1 MNLQQLIKQLA
12 NDSTESLSW
21 FLPEIVLCAVIML
34 LLLVRLFDGKQ
45 RLDLWFVAIAGSVV
59 SFLFSQPWLVCGG
72 GVERTEIFT
81 GLLVIDGFTIA
92 VRSIILLFL
101 VLFLVFTKISG
112 IPDSDDSPDI
122 YTLVF
127 GATLGMCLMVS
138 SNHLLM
144 IFLAIEMA
152 SVPSY
157 ALAGMLKG
165 RKRGSEAA
173 LKYAIYGAGAA
184 GVMLYG
190 ISLLAGLTS
199 SAHLPTIALQ
209 LAENLGT
216 MSGSEQLVLVLSGL
230 LISVG
235 LAFKLSAVPFHF
247 WAPDVFHGSCA
258 EVNAFLSIASK
269 AAALGLLVRIGIGVG
284 YVPGLEQEVAQEIEA
299 GPAVVAGLL
308 PVAEEAMEP
317 IEDSVEQEVT
327 VNEALQPVRDFIGK
341 LIALLAMIT
350 CTFGNLA
357 AYSQT
362 NIKRLLAYSTIAH
375 AGYMMM
381 AIAPLM
387 SSLGSDYGVAE
398 GALSGLLL
406 YIVVYVFMNLGAFAV
421 VAFLR
426 NYIASEE
433 IADYSGMI
441 RSRPYIV
448 ICLVLA
454 LFSLVGL
461 PPLAGFLGKFAVF
474 ASIADAFRA
483 TDATYLLV
491 LLLVGGVNT
500 ALSLYYYLRVA
511 KIMVMEEPAE
521 GVDIEQYPKAG
532 LEAVYLVAITL
543 PTALLIF
550 FWNPVHAYVVDAV
563 KALIS

>member
-45 RLDLWFVAIAGSVV
+45 RLDLWFIAIAGSVV

>member
-1 MNLQQLIKQLA
+1 MNLETLITDLA
-12 NDSTESLSW
+12 NDSTHSLSW
-21 FLPEIVLCAVIML
+21 FVPEIVLCAVIML
-34 LLLVRLFDGKQ
+34 LLLVRLFDSKQ
-45 RLDLWFVAIAGSVV
+45 RVDLWFVAIAGSIAA
-59 SFLFSQPWLVCGG
+59 FLFSEPWIVCGG
-72 GVERTEIFT
+72 SVERTEIFT
-81 GLLVIDGFTIA
+81 GLLVIDGFTVA
-92 VRSIILLFL
+92 VRAIILLFL

-112 IPDSDDSPDI
+112 IPDSEDSPDI
-122 YTLVF
+122 YTLIF

-144 IFLAIEMA
+144 VFLSIEMA

-209 LAENLGT
+209 LGENLGS
-216 MSGSEQLVLVLSGL
+216 MSGSEHLVLVLSGL

-269 AAALGLLVRIGIGVG
+269 AAALGLLIRIGLGIGF
-284 YVPGLEQEVAQEIEA
+284 VPGLDQEIA
-299 GPAVVAGLL
+299 PDIDTGPAAIAGLL
-308 PVAEEAMEP
+308 PVAEDAGHLVTE
-317 IEDSVEQEVT
+317 SVESEIT

-387 SSLGSDYGVAE
+387 SSLGSDYAVAE

-448 ICLVLA
+448 VCLVLA
-454 LFSLVGL
+454 LFSLIGL

-491 LLLVGGVNT
+491 LLLVGGANT
-500 ALSLYYYLRVA
+500 AISLYYYLRVA
-511 KIMVMEEPAE
+511 KIMVMEDPAE
-521 GVDIEQYPKAG
+521 GIDIEQYPKAG

>member
-1 MNLQQLIKQLA
+1 MNLQQLIEQLV

-21 FLPEIVLCAVIML
+21 FLPEIVLCGVIML

-101 VLFLVFTKISG
+101 VLFLIFTKISG

-127 GATLGMCLMVS
+127 GATVGMCLMVS

-144 IFLAIEMA
+144 VFLAIEMA

-209 LAENLGT
+209 LAGNLGT

-230 LISVG
+230 LITVG

-284 YVPGLEQEVAQEIEA
+284 YVPGLEQEVAHEVEA
-299 GPAVVAGLL
+299 GPAVIAGLL
-308 PVAEEAMEP
+308 PVAEEAVEP
-317 IEDSVEQEVT
+317 TEESIEQEVT

-406 YIVVYVFMNLGAFAV
+406 YIVIYVFMNLGAFAV

-491 LLLVGGVNT
+491 LLLVGGANT

-532 LEAVYLVAITL
+532 LEAVYLVAVTL

>member
-1 MNLQQLIKQLA
+1 MNLQQLIEQLA
-12 NDSTESLSW
+12 TDSAESLSW
-21 FLPEIVLCAVIML
+21 FLPEIVLCAVVML

-45 RLDLWFVAIAGSVV
+45 RIDLWFVAIAGSVV
-59 SFLFSQPWLVCGG
+59 SFLFSQPWLVCDG

-101 VLFLVFTKISG
+101 VLFLIFTKISG
-112 IPDSDDSPDI
+112 IPDSEDSPDI

-144 IFLAIEMA
+144 VFLAIEMA

-209 LAENLGT
+209 LGANLGT

-235 LAFKLSAVPFHF
+235 VAFKLSAVPFHF

-284 YVPGLEQEVAQEIEA
+284 YVPGLEQDVAHEVEA
-299 GPAVVAGLL
+299 GPAVVAGVL
-308 PVAEEAMEP
+308 PVAEEATDLH
-317 IEDSVEQEVT
+317 EDSIEQEVT
-327 VNEALQPVRDFIGK
+327 INEALQPVRDFIGK

-448 ICLVLA
+448 VCLVLA
-454 LFSLVGL
+454 LFSLIGL

-491 LLLVGGVNT
+491 LLLVGGANT

-511 KIMVMEEPAE
+511 KVMVMEKPAE
-521 GVDIEQYPKAG
+521 GIDIEQYPKAG
-532 LEAVYLVAITL
+532 LEAVYLVAVTL

-550 FWNPVHAYVVDAV
+550 FWNPVQTYVVDAV

>member
-1 MNLQQLIKQLA
+1 MNLQQLIEQLV

-21 FLPEIVLCAVIML
+21 FLPEIVLCGVIML

-101 VLFLVFTKISG
+101 VLFLIFTKISG

-127 GATLGMCLMVS
+127 GATVGMCLMVS

-144 IFLAIEMA
+144 VFLALEMA

-209 LAENLGT
+209 LAGNLGT

-230 LISVG
+230 LITVG

-284 YVPGLEQEVAQEIEA
+284 YVPGLEQEVAHEVEA
-299 GPAVVAGLL
+299 GPAVIAGLL
-308 PVAEEAMEP
+308 PVAEEAVEP
-317 IEDSVEQEVT
+317 TEESIEQEVT

-406 YIVVYVFMNLGAFAV
+406 YIVIYVFMNLGAFAV

-454 LFSLVGL
+454 LFSLIGL

-491 LLLVGGVNT
+491 LLLVGGANT

-532 LEAVYLVAITL
+532 LEAVYLVAVTL

>member
-1 MNLQQLIKQLA
+1 MNLQQLIEQLA
-12 NDSTESLSW
+12 TDSTESLSW
-21 FLPEIVLCAVIML
+21 FLPEIVLCAVVML

-45 RLDLWFVAIAGSVV
+45 RIDLWFVAIAGSVV
-59 SFLFSQPWLVCGG
+59 SFLFSQPWLVCDG

-101 VLFLVFTKISG
+101 VLFLIFTKISG
-112 IPDSDDSPDI
+112 IPDSEDSPDI

-144 IFLAIEMA
+144 VFLAIEMA

-209 LAENLGT
+209 LGANLGT

-235 LAFKLSAVPFHF
+235 VAFKLSAVPFHF

-284 YVPGLEQEVAQEIEA
+284 YVPGLEQDVAHEVEA
-299 GPAVVAGLL
+299 GPAVVAGVL
-308 PVAEEAMEP
+308 PVAEEATDLH
-317 IEDSVEQEVT
+317 EDSIEQEVT
-327 VNEALQPVRDFIGK
+327 INEALQPVRDFIGK

-448 ICLVLA
+448 VCLVLA
-454 LFSLVGL
+454 LFSLIGL

-491 LLLVGGVNT
+491 LLLVGGANT

-511 KIMVMEEPAE
+511 KVMEKPAE
-521 GVDIEQYPKAG
+521 GIDIEQYPKAG
-532 LEAVYLVAITL
+532 LEAVYLVAVTL

-550 FWNPVHAYVVDAV
+550 FWNPVQTYVVDAV

>member
-59 SFLFSQPWLVCGG
+59 SFLFSQPWIVCGG

-284 YVPGLEQEVAQEIEA
+284 YVPGLEQEVAQDVEA

>member
-1 MNLQQLIKQLA
+1 MNLQQLIEQLV

-21 FLPEIVLCAVIML
+21 FLPEIVLCGVIML

-101 VLFLVFTKISG
+101 VLFLIFTKISG

-127 GATLGMCLMVS
+127 GATVGMCLMVS

-144 IFLAIEMA
+144 VFLAIEMA

-209 LAENLGT
+209 LAGNLGT

-230 LISVG
+230 LITVG

-284 YVPGLEQEVAQEIEA
+284 YVPGLEQEVAHEVEA
-299 GPAVVAGLL
+299 GPAVIAGLL
-308 PVAEEAMEP
+308 PVAEEAVEP
-317 IEDSVEQEVT
+317 TEESIEQEVT

-406 YIVVYVFMNLGAFAV
+406 YIVIYVFMNLGAFAV

-454 LFSLVGL
+454 LFSLIGL

-491 LLLVGGVNT
+491 LLLVGGANT

-532 LEAVYLVAITL
+532 LEAVYLVAVTL

>member
-1 MNLQQLIKQLA
+1 MNLQQLIEQLV

-21 FLPEIVLCAVIML
+21 FLPEIVLCGVIML

-45 RLDLWFVAIAGSVV
+45 RLDLWFVAIAGTVV

-101 VLFLVFTKISG
+101 VLFLIFTKISG

-127 GATLGMCLMVS
+127 GATVGMCLMVS

-144 IFLAIEMA
+144 VFLAIEMA

-209 LAENLGT
+209 LAGNLGT

-230 LISVG
+230 LITVG

-284 YVPGLEQEVAQEIEA
+284 YVPGLEQEVAHEVEA
-299 GPAVVAGLL
+299 GPAVIAGLL
-308 PVAEEAMEP
+308 PVAEEAVEP
-317 IEDSVEQEVT
+317 TEESIEQEVT

-406 YIVVYVFMNLGAFAV
+406 YIVIYVFMNLGAFAV

-454 LFSLVGL
+454 LFSLIGL

-491 LLLVGGVNT
+491 LLLVGGANT

-532 LEAVYLVAITL
+532 LEAVYLVAVTL

>member
-45 RLDLWFVAIAGSVV
+45 RLDLWFIAIAGSVV

-284 YVPGLEQEVAQEIEA
+284 YVPGLEQEVAQDVEA

-532 LEAVYLVAITL
+532 LEAVYLVAVTL

>member
-284 YVPGLEQEVAQEIEA
+284 YVPGLEQEVAQDVEA

-308 PVAEEAMEP
+308 PVAEEAIEP

>member
-45 RLDLWFVAIAGSVV
+45 RLDLWFIAIAGSVV

-284 YVPGLEQEVAQEIEA
+284 YVPGLEQEVAQDVEA
-299 GPAVVAGLL
+299 GPAVVAVLL

-532 LEAVYLVAITL
+532 LEAVYLVAVTL

>member
-284 YVPGLEQEVAQEIEA
+284 YVPGLEQEVAQDVEA

>member
-1 MNLQQLIKQLA
+1 MNLQQLIEQLV

-21 FLPEIVLCAVIML
+21 FLPEIVLCGVIML

-101 VLFLVFTKISG
+101 VLFLIFTKISG

-127 GATLGMCLMVS
+127 GATVGMCLMVS

-144 IFLAIEMA
+144 VFLAIEMA

-209 LAENLGT
+209 LAGNLGT

-230 LISVG
+230 LITVG

-284 YVPGLEQEVAQEIEA
+284 YVPGLEQEVAHEVEA
-299 GPAVVAGLL
+299 GPAVIAGLL
-308 PVAEEAMEP
+308 PVAEEAVEP
-317 IEDSVEQEVT
+317 TEESIEQEVT

-406 YIVVYVFMNLGAFAV
+406 YIVIYVFMNLGAFAV

-426 NYIASEE
+426 NYIASE
-433 IADYSGMI
+433 
-441 RSRPYIV
+441 
-448 ICLVLA
+448 
-454 LFSLVGL
+454 
-461 PPLAGFLGKFAVF
+461 
-474 ASIADAFRA
+474 
-483 TDATYLLV
+483 
-491 LLLVGGVNT
+491 
-500 ALSLYYYLRVA
+500 
-511 KIMVMEEPAE
+511 
-521 GVDIEQYPKAG
+521 
-532 LEAVYLVAITL
+532 
-543 PTALLIF
+543 
-550 FWNPVHAYVVDAV
+550 
-563 KALIS
+563 

>member
-1 MNLQQLIKQLA
+1 MNLQQLIEQLV

-21 FLPEIVLCAVIML
+21 FLPEIVLCGVIML

-101 VLFLVFTKISG
+101 VLFLIFTKISG

-127 GATLGMCLMVS
+127 GATVGMCLMVS

-144 IFLAIEMA
+144 VFLAIEMA

-209 LAENLGT
+209 LAANLGT

-230 LISVG
+230 LITVG

-284 YVPGLEQEVAQEIEA
+284 YVPGLEQEVAHEVEA
-299 GPAVVAGLL
+299 GPAVIAGLL

-317 IEDSVEQEVT
+317 TEESIEQEVT

-406 YIVVYVFMNLGAFAV
+406 YIVIYVFMNLGAFAV

-454 LFSLVGL
+454 LFSLIGL

-491 LLLVGGVNT
+491 LLLVGGANT
-500 ALSLYYYLRVA
+500 ALSLYYYLKVA

-532 LEAVYLVAITL
+532 LEAVYLVAVTL

>member
-284 YVPGLEQEVAQEIEA
+284 YVPGLEQEVAQDVEA

-308 PVAEEAMEP
+308 PVAEEAIEP

-532 LEAVYLVAITL
+532 LEAVYLVAVTL

>member
-1 MNLQQLIKQLA
+1 MNLQQLIEQLV

-101 VLFLVFTKISG
+101 VLFLIFTKISG

-127 GATLGMCLMVS
+127 GATVGMCLMVS

-144 IFLAIEMA
+144 VFLAIEMA

-209 LAENLGT
+209 LAANLGT

-230 LISVG
+230 LITVG

-284 YVPGLEQEVAQEIEA
+284 YVPGLEQEVAHEVEA
-299 GPAVVAGLL
+299 GPAVIAGLL

-317 IEDSVEQEVT
+317 TEESIEQEVT

-406 YIVVYVFMNLGAFAV
+406 YIVIYVFMNLGAFAV

-454 LFSLVGL
+454 LFSLIGL

-491 LLLVGGVNT
+491 LLLVGGANT
-500 ALSLYYYLRVA
+500 ALSLYYYLKVA

-532 LEAVYLVAITL
+532 LEAVYLVAVTL

>member
-1 MNLQQLIKQLA
+1 MNLQQLIEQLV

-101 VLFLVFTKISG
+101 VLFLIFTKISG

-127 GATLGMCLMVS
+127 GATVGMCLMVS

-144 IFLAIEMA
+144 VFLAIEMA

-209 LAENLGT
+209 LAGNLGT

-230 LISVG
+230 LITVG

-284 YVPGLEQEVAQEIEA
+284 YVPGLEQEVAHEVEA
-299 GPAVVAGLL
+299 GPAVIAGLL

-317 IEDSVEQEVT
+317 TEESIEQEVT

-406 YIVVYVFMNLGAFAV
+406 YIVIYVFMNLGAFAV

-454 LFSLVGL
+454 LFSLIGL

-491 LLLVGGVNT
+491 LLLVGGANT

-532 LEAVYLVAITL
+532 LEAVYLVAVTL

>member
-1 MNLQQLIKQLA
+1 MNLQQLIEQLV

-21 FLPEIVLCAVIML
+21 FLPEIVLCGVIML

-101 VLFLVFTKISG
+101 VLFLIFTKISG

-127 GATLGMCLMVS
+127 GATVGMCLMVS

-144 IFLAIEMA
+144 VFLAIEMA

-209 LAENLGT
+209 LAGNLGT

-230 LISVG
+230 LITVG

-284 YVPGLEQEVAQEIEA
+284 YVPGLEQEVAHEVEA
-299 GPAVVAGLL
+299 GPAVIAGLL

-317 IEDSVEQEVT
+317 TEESIEQEVT

-381 AIAPLM
+381 AVAPLM

-406 YIVVYVFMNLGAFAV
+406 YIVIYVFMNLGAFAV

-454 LFSLVGL
+454 LFSLIGL

-491 LLLVGGVNT
+491 LLLVGGANT

-532 LEAVYLVAITL
+532 LEAVYLVAVTL

>member
-1 MNLQQLIKQLA
+1 MNLQQLIEQLV

-21 FLPEIVLCAVIML
+21 FLPEIVLCGVIML

-101 VLFLVFTKISG
+101 VLFLIFTKISG

-127 GATLGMCLMVS
+127 GATVGMCLMVS

-144 IFLAIEMA
+144 VFLAIEMA

-209 LAENLGT
+209 LAGNLGT

-230 LISVG
+230 LITVG

-284 YVPGLEQEVAQEIEA
+284 YVPGLEQEVAHEVEA
-299 GPAVVAGLL
+299 GPAVIAGLL
-308 PVAEEAMEP
+308 PVADEAMEP
-317 IEDSVEQEVT
+317 TEESIEQEVT

-406 YIVVYVFMNLGAFAV
+406 YIVIYVFMNLGAFAV

-454 LFSLVGL
+454 LFSLIGL

-491 LLLVGGVNT
+491 LLLVGGANT

-532 LEAVYLVAITL
+532 LEAVYLVAVTL

>member
-1 MNLQQLIKQLA
+1 MNLQQLIEQLV

-21 FLPEIVLCAVIML
+21 FLPEIVLCGVIML

-101 VLFLVFTKISG
+101 VLFLIFTKISG

-127 GATLGMCLMVS
+127 GATVGMCLMVS

-144 IFLAIEMA
+144 VFLAIEMA

-209 LAENLGT
+209 LAGNLGT

-230 LISVG
+230 LITVG

-284 YVPGLEQEVAQEIEA
+284 YVPGLEQEVAHEVEA
-299 GPAVVAGLL
+299 GPAVIAGLL

-317 IEDSVEQEVT
+317 TEESIEQEVT

-406 YIVVYVFMNLGAFAV
+406 YIVIYVFMNLGAFAV

-454 LFSLVGL
+454 LFSLIGL

-491 LLLVGGVNT
+491 LLLVGGANT

-532 LEAVYLVAITL
+532 LEAVYLVAVTL

>member
-1 MNLQQLIKQLA
+1 MNLQQLIEQLA
-12 NDSTESLSW
+12 TDSTESLSW
-21 FLPEIVLCAVIML
+21 FLPEIVLCAVVML

-45 RLDLWFVAIAGSVV
+45 RIDLWFVAIAGSVV
-59 SFLFSQPWLVCGG
+59 SFLFSQPWLVCDG

-101 VLFLVFTKISG
+101 VLFLIFTKISG
-112 IPDSDDSPDI
+112 IPDSEDSPDI

-144 IFLAIEMA
+144 VFLAIEMA

-209 LAENLGT
+209 LGANLGT

-235 LAFKLSAVPFHF
+235 VAFKLSAVPFHF

-284 YVPGLEQEVAQEIEA
+284 YVPGLEQDVAHEVEA
-299 GPAVVAGLL
+299 GPAVVAGVL
-308 PVAEEAMEP
+308 PVAEEATDLH
-317 IEDSVEQEVT
+317 EDSIEQEVT
-327 VNEALQPVRDFIGK
+327 INEALQPVRDFIGK

-448 ICLVLA
+448 VCLVLA
-454 LFSLVGL
+454 LFSLIGL

-491 LLLVGGVNT
+491 LLLVGGANT

-511 KIMVMEEPAE
+511 KVMVMEKPAE
-521 GVDIEQYPKAG
+521 GIDIEQYPKAG
-532 LEAVYLVAITL
+532 LEAVYLVAVTL

-550 FWNPVHAYVVDAV
+550 FWNPVQTYVVDAV

>member
-1 MNLQQLIKQLA
+1 
-12 NDSTESLSW
+12 
-21 FLPEIVLCAVIML
+21 
-34 LLLVRLFDGKQ
+34 
-45 RLDLWFVAIAGSVV
+45 
-59 SFLFSQPWLVCGG
+59 
-72 GVERTEIFT
+72 
-81 GLLVIDGFTIA
+81 
-92 VRSIILLFL
+92 
-101 VLFLVFTKISG
+101 
-112 IPDSDDSPDI
+112 
-122 YTLVF
+122 
-127 GATLGMCLMVS
+127 MVS

-144 IFLAIEMA
+144 VFLALEMA

-209 LAENLGT
+209 LAGNLGT

-230 LISVG
+230 LITVG

-284 YVPGLEQEVAQEIEA
+284 YVPGLEQEVAHEVEA
-299 GPAVVAGLL
+299 GPAVIAGLL
-308 PVAEEAMEP
+308 PVAEEAVEP
-317 IEDSVEQEVT
+317 TEESIEQEVT

-406 YIVVYVFMNLGAFAV
+406 YIVIYVFMNLGAFAV

-454 LFSLVGL
+454 LFSLIGL

-491 LLLVGGVNT
+491 LLLVGGANT

-532 LEAVYLVAITL
+532 LEAVYLVAVTL

>member
-284 YVPGLEQEVAQEIEA
+284 YVPGLEQEVAQDVEA

-532 LEAVYLVAITL
+532 LEAVYLVAVTL

-550 FWNPVHAYVVDAV
+550 FWNPGHAYVVDAV

>member
-45 RLDLWFVAIAGSVV
+45 RLDLWFIAIAGSVV

-284 YVPGLEQEVAQEIEA
+284 YVPGLEQEVAQDVEA

>member
-532 LEAVYLVAITL
+532 LEAVYLVAVTL

>member
-1 MNLQQLIKQLA
+1 MNLQQLIEQLV

-101 VLFLVFTKISG
+101 VLFLIFTKISG

-127 GATLGMCLMVS
+127 GATVGMCLMVS

-144 IFLAIEMA
+144 VFLAIEMA

-209 LAENLGT
+209 LAGNLGT

-230 LISVG
+230 LITVG

-284 YVPGLEQEVAQEIEA
+284 YVPGLEQEVAHEVEA
-299 GPAVVAGLL
+299 GPAVIAGLL
-308 PVAEEAMEP
+308 PVAEEAVEP
-317 IEDSVEQEVT
+317 TEESIEQEVT

-406 YIVVYVFMNLGAFAV
+406 YIVIYVFMNLGAFAV

-454 LFSLVGL
+454 LFSLIGL

-491 LLLVGGVNT
+491 LLLVGGANT

-532 LEAVYLVAITL
+532 LEAVYLVAVTL

>member
-1 MNLQQLIKQLA
+1 MNLQQLIEQLV

-21 FLPEIVLCAVIML
+21 FLPEIVLCGVIML

-101 VLFLVFTKISG
+101 VLFLIFTKISG

-127 GATLGMCLMVS
+127 GATVGMCLMVS

-144 IFLAIEMA
+144 VFLAIEMA

-209 LAENLGT
+209 LAANLGT

-230 LISVG
+230 LITVG

-284 YVPGLEQEVAQEIEA
+284 YVPGLEQEVAHEVEA
-299 GPAVVAGLL
+299 GPAVIAGLL

-317 IEDSVEQEVT
+317 TEESIEQEVT

-406 YIVVYVFMNLGAFAV
+406 YIVIYVFMNLGAFAV

-454 LFSLVGL
+454 LFSLIGL

-491 LLLVGGVNT
+491 LLLVGGANT
-500 ALSLYYYLRVA
+500 ALSLYYYLKVA

-532 LEAVYLVAITL
+532 LEAVYLVAVTL

-550 FWNPVHAYVVDAV
+550 FWNPVHAYMVDAV